1 MFTGENLPIV
11 TLIAGFVL
19 SALLFVYIYKKRNDS
34 YRQCLKKLEALEE
47 SQELELA
54 RCKLA
59 TEERILSS
67 IARELHDNFNM
78 QLIVASMNLKHIDW
92 NKPAQIKP
100 KINNCI
106 EQLNEAIQGL
116 TDLSRS
122 LNTDYI
128 KSLGLIGAI
137 EKELERIRNTNSF
150 QVELEIRGEPVFLP
164 DEMELTIFRIIQEA
178 FNNIIKHAR
187 THHVQLTLTYLAQQ
201 MFLVIVDNGVG
212 FHATV
217 PQENEKGNGSGL
229 HNMRSRI
236 RTLQGELRI
245 RSVVNGGTSL
255 IFQIPY
261 PPTNSVT

>member
-1 MFTGENLPIV
+1 MFTGENLSILI
-11 TLIAGFVL
+11 LIAGIIISGTL
-19 SALLFVYIYKKRNDS
+19 IVYIYEKRNGQLQ
-34 YRQCLKKLEALEE
+34 RCLKKLEALEKN
-47 SQELELA
+47 QEMELA
-54 RCKLA
+54 RCKSE

-78 QLIVASMNLKHIDW
+78 QLIVASMNLQHIDW

-128 KSLGLIGAI
+128 KSLGLINAI
-137 EKELERIRNTNSF
+137 EKELDRIRNTNSF
-150 QVELEIRGEPVFLP
+150 SVEMEIRGEPVFLP

-178 FNNIIKHAR
+178 FNNIIKHAQ
-187 THHVQLTLTYLAQQ
+187 TAHVQITLTYLVQQ
-201 MFLVIVDNGVG
+201 MFLTIVDNGVG
-212 FHATV
+212 FHATASL
-217 PQENEKGNGSGL
+217 ENEKGNGSGL

-236 RTLQGELRI
+236 RTLQGELHI
-245 RSVVNGGTSL
+245 RSEVSGGTSL

-261 PPTNSVT
+261 PLTNSVT